1 MYTDEWVYTL
11 ECMVD
16 GPLIISLG
24 SFSTMYT
31 DEWVYTLECMVDGPL
46 IISLGC
52 DVESE
57 PLVEHDSVFGPVH
70 LIHTKQMYQLPGYD
84 AFCVSCVLT
93 LFHYLV
99 HVLLSRRGEHCWGVD
114 DES

>member
-1 MYTDEWVYTL
+1 MYTDEGVYTL

-46 IISLGC
+46 IIPLG
-52 DVESE
+52 S
-57 PLVEHDSVFGPVH
+57 FR
-70 LIHTKQMYQLPGYD
+70 I
-84 AFCVSCVLT
+84 
-93 LFHYLV
+93 
-99 HVLLSRRGEHCWGVD
+99 
-114 DES
+114 